1 MQNQKRVL
9 CSENED
15 LVSYMLQK
23 RQELVESP
31 KGLSENLEMTL
42 SKAYSSVC
50 CSTTPIKTLKDLS
63 QIKYVC
69 CFGLQL
75 WCFCWLKDC
84 VFWGKWLAFWVLGH
98 VGGHLI
104 SFEKGARVIFFN
116 VFRCWNLKKDGE
128 FSLCRYV
135 GKKSHAFSVFCFM
148 REMVKKNGVEMG
160 MVDAKAL
167 KWMQTR
173 TLEEFYEIEC

>member
-50 CSTTPIKTLKDLS
+50 CSTTPIKNLKDLS
-63 QIKYVC
+63 QIKYVL
-69 CFGLQL
+69 F
-75 WCFCWLKDC
+75 WIAIV
-84 VFWGKWLAFWVLGH
+84 VFLL
-98 VGGHLI
+98 
-104 SFEKGARVIFFN
+104 
-116 VFRCWNLKKDGE
+116 
-128 FSLCRYV
+128 
-135 GKKSHAFSVFCFM
+135 
-148 REMVKKNGVEMG
+148 
-160 MVDAKAL
+160 
-167 KWMQTR
+167 T
-173 TLEEFYEIEC
+173 

>member
-104 SFEKGARVIFFN
+104 SFEKGARIIFFLMYLGAEI
-116 VFRCWNLKKDGE
+116 WKKMGNFPFVDMLE
-128 FSLCRYV
+128 KKAMHFLCFV
-135 GKKSHAFSVFCFM
+135 LWGK
-148 REMVKKNGVEMG
+148 
-160 MVDAKAL
+160 
-167 KWMQTR
+167 W
-173 TLEEFYEIEC
+173 

>member
-50 CSTTPIKTLKDLS
+50 CSTTPIKNLKDLS

-69 CFGLQL
+69 CLGLQL

-84 VFWGKWLAFWVLGH
+84 AFWGKLLAFWVLGH

-104 SFEKGARVIFFN
+104 SFEKGAIIFF
-116 VFRCWNLKKDGE
+116 FMYLGAEIWKK
-128 FSLCRYV
+128 
-135 GKKSHAFSVFCFM
+135 
-148 REMVKKNGVEMG
+148 MG
-160 MVDAKAL
+160 NFPFEAS
-167 KWMQTR
+167 
-173 TLEEFYEIEC
+173 